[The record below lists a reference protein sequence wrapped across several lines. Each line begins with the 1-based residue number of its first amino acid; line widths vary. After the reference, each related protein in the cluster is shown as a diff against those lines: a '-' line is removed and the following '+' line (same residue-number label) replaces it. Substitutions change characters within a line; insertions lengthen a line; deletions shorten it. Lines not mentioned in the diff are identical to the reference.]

1 MFKNYHLR
9 ILYYKIS
16 QILSYSTAF
25 SIFFVDLQLQYTLME
40 TGKKKLLVIINP
52 ISGSAH
58 RDYMPEIVDKS
69 IDKAQYEHVVRFTQ
83 GPGHATQLAKAA
95 IEQGFY
101 GVIAIGGDGTINET
115 ASALIN
121 SDVALGIVPCGSGNG
136 LARHLTIPIVPER
149 ALKLINDNH
158 IENLDYCTVNDVPFF
173 CTCGVGF
180 DAVVSEKFSQAKKR
194 GPLSYAKNAILEYLT
209 YRSEEYVIK
218 TPESETTEH
227 AFVIACGNASQYG
240 NNAFIAPKA
249 SMQDGMIDVTVIHP
263 FKPIETPLIGLQ
275 LFTKQIDKNTNI
287 HCFRTKELSIF
298 RPKAAVMHIDGE
310 PRMMDANLNIKC
322 HKAGIKVFTPI
333 NSTRSLL
340 EPIENGFYD
349 FINAIRAELE
359 I

>member
-1 MFKNYHLR
+1 MKE
-9 ILYYKIS
+9 
-16 QILSYSTAF
+16 
-25 SIFFVDLQLQYTLME
+25 V
-40 TGKKKLLVIINP
+40 KKKILIIINP

-58 RDYMPEIVDKS
+58 REYMPVIVENNLDKELFS
-69 IDKAQYEHVVRFTQ
+69 HVVRFTQ

-121 SDVALGIVPCGSGNG
+121 SQVALGIVPCGSGNG
-136 LARHLTIPIVPER
+136 LARHLNIPIVPER
-149 ALKLINDNH
+149 ALKIINENH
-158 IENLDYCTVNDVPFF
+158 IEDLDYCTVNDVPFF

-180 DAVVSEKFSQAKKR
+180 DAAVSEKFSQAKKR
-194 GPLSYAKNAILEYLT
+194 GPLSYAKNAILEYLN
-209 YRSEEYVIK
+209 YRSEEYIIK
-218 TPESETTEH
+218 TPESETTEQ

-287 HCFRTKELSIF
+287 HCFRTSELSIF

-310 PRMMDANLNIKC
+310 PIMMAANLNIKC
-322 HKAGIKVFTPI
+322 HKSGIKVFTPTGA
-333 NSTRSLL
+333 NRSIL

-349 FINAIRAELE
+349 FVNAIRSELD